1 MFHYLLQDS
10 GGELAEVKGGIQE
23 CLIQGLN
30 TGTLDLQVNGWG
42 HKVKLLSLTSPP
54 PPHTHT
60 QKKKN
65 HILGSMNVIVWD
77 LIAST
82 LCFK

>member
-42 HKVKLLSLTSPP
+42 HKVRLLSLTF
-54 PPHTHT
+54 
-60 QKKKN
+60 QKKKKT
-65 HILGSMNVIVWD
+65 HFLGSMNVIV
-77 LIAST
+77 
-82 LCFK
+82 

>member
-42 HKVKLLSLTSPP
+42 HKVRLLSLT
-54 PPHTHT
+54 
-60 QKKKN
+60 KKN
-65 HILGSMNVIVWD
+65 SFPWKHEYHRVGLD
-77 LIAST
+77 R
-82 LCFK
+82 LCTSFQIGCTGR

>member
-10 GGELAEVKGGIQE
+10 GGELAEVKSGIQE

-42 HKVKLLSLTSPP
+42 HKVRLLSLTPKGK
-54 PPHTHT
+54 THF
-60 QKKKN
+60 
-65 HILGSMNVIVWD
+65 LGSTNVILRD
-77 LIAST
+77 LITST
-82 LCFK
+82 LRFQ

>member
-42 HKVKLLSLTSPP
+42 HKVRLVSLTPKVKP
-54 PPHTHT
+54 FPHKHEC
-60 QKKKN
+60 
-65 HILGSMNVIVWD
+65 HRVGPDHLY
-77 LIAST
+77 ASLQIGCT
-82 LCFK
+82 RR

>member
-42 HKVKLLSLTSPP
+42 HKVSLLSLTPKVKP
-54 PPHTHT
+54 FPHKHEC
-60 QKKKN
+60 
-65 HILGSMNVIVWD
+65 HRVGPDHLY
-77 LIAST
+77 ASLQIGCT
-82 LCFK
+82 RR